1 MTILLIHWISSQY
14 DNDGNLD
21 LSAGMAAARFYDCSK
36 GTGRD
41 KTKWNDGEYSYH
53 HILILTIC
61 DDDTKRGL
69 IM

>member
-41 KTKWNDGEYSYH
+41 NTNWNDGNTYH

-61 DDDTKRGL
+61 DDDYTKTGL
-69 IM
+69 IR